1 MTAPQ
6 RLRSSLAVL
15 LVAAT
20 GCAQTLGQ
28 ARRDGRLESESA
40 LGWRALLDGKADAA
54 SASFARA
61 LALDPFDARALFGAA
76 NLAFE
81 HGDTGVA
88 LRYALTLME
97 SASKGQDPLAVA
109 LSPATLSR
117 ISRLLSELPD
127 PQPAEERLI
136 ALAPEHLPWQA
147 QYLLA
152 LTVIDIA
159 RRRADE
165 ALLAKASA
173 RAGCAPSMQMVGS
186 WGRLPLLDLDG
197 EAFTPEAK
205 PRPLLDAGCQFQ
217 LNAADNRS
225 GVRVLRS
232 ELALPGGRYDLVL
245 DYGGPARLRVDNGP
259 WRQHGGSPD
268 VYGPRWSAER
278 MDLAAGKHTVEIR
291 IGAYGSTA
299 DLALLAIPAGSE
311 SPAAARWQPSPTD
324 SAMMDFATALM
335 ANLSGQVD
343 LMLALVDRLAAQA
356 HFGLGLAAAGRV
368 GEMDPTRPADIM
380 RDRARALWQ
389 QALASDPGMARVWID
404 LSKLDLQ
411 NDLAREATDKAEQ
424 ARRVAPTWWPAQLAV
439 ATALRGQG
447 FEQPADAALAAG
459 LSLVEGGSGACDM
472 LEEAYQRAEARDDV
486 RLAERLVGRLGRC
499 DAQDSNQRL
508 FAQRRGN
515 LDKVLSMLRRSLPTS
530 AEPLWL
536 RSEIA
541 DTLLA
546 QGHLRAARDELTAL
560 AQWAPRDTHVAI
572 RLADVQAAMGDR
584 EQSRAT
590 LAQAL
595 QRFPGR
601 SDVRRAARLAGLPLP
616 LDEYRLDGEQV
627 IRDYLASK
635 RTYQAPAVVVLDRA
649 VERVYPDGTRL
660 VLTHSITQVLSK
672 DAIESVGEVNIPEGA
687 EVLVLRTRKAD
698 GSAREAEEISGKS
711 SISVP
716 ELEVGDFVESETLEV
731 KEPSVAFAPGLVG
744 ERFYFQSFD
753 APLDRSE
760 YLFVAPATMPL
771 DVDRRADAPAPTT
784 TLPADGT
791 RVLSFLVRG
800 KPQVFPERSAVPATE
815 WIPSVRVSSALA
827 KDGWSRFVANRALDL
842 SRGSP
847 EIRKAAAAIAA
858 RVGRDRGR
866 LAEALVA
873 WVRENIEPE
882 NDFGASAT
890 MTLARH
896 RGNRAWLMLALAHSL
911 GLHADLVLARSLL
924 KADATAP
931 MTSTEQDDFR
941 ELLVRFSDSSGARF
955 VDPQIRRAPF
965 AYLLPGID
973 GAPAVVVGTRQLVKV
988 VSGVKDGRN
997 VTLRARLESDGGAK
1011 VAVTEQLSGWPA
1023 VEWNELLD
1031 RAGKDRNKLRQDFE
1045 QQWLGNQFPGAQ
1057 LDSLSVQPG
1066 EGGSGTRVSY
1076 TFRSARMASRQGG
1089 VLRLRPEF
1097 FQAQPG
1103 RRFGTEP
1110 RRKTTLM
1117 LGYDIPL
1124 DLDAEIELPRRREG
1138 NRPGAGRGGEGRR
1151 RTLSREA
1158 AGERR
1163 ARRFAQHLP
1172 APPSAPSHHARA
1184 ARRLPGRGRQ
1194 TAHRGSH
1201 RGGRDSH
1208 RGAGEIAADH
1218 DLRD

>member
-6 RLRSSLAVL
+6 RFRPFLAVL

-28 ARRDGRLESESA
+28 ARRDGRPDSESV

-54 SASFARA
+54 SASFSRA
-61 LALDPFDARALFGAA
+61 LALDPSDARALFGAA

-81 HGDTGVA
+81 HGDPDAA
-88 LRYALTLME
+88 LGYALTLME
-97 SASKGQDPLAVA
+97 SASKGQDPLATA
-109 LSPATLSR
+109 LSTATLSR
-117 ISRLLSELPD
+117 ISRLLSEVPD
-127 PQPAEERLI
+127 RQPAEERLI

-159 RRRADE
+159 RKRADE
-165 ALLAKASA
+165 PLLAEASA

-186 WGRLPLLDLDG
+186 WGRLPLLDLAG
-197 EAFTPEAK
+197 EAYTPEAK
-205 PRPLLDAGCQFQ
+205 PRTLLPAGCELQ

-259 WRQHGGSPD
+259 WWQHGGAPD

-278 MDLAAGKHTVEIR
+278 MELAAGKHTVEIR
-291 IGAYGSTA
+291 IGVYGSTA
-299 DLALLAIPAGSE
+299 DLSLLAIPAGSE
-311 SPAAARWQPSPTD
+311 SPFSVGREPPSTTD
-324 SAMMDFATALM
+324 SAMMDFATALA
-335 ANLSGQVD
+335 ANLTGQVD
-343 LMLALVDRLAAQA
+343 LMLTLVDRLSAQA
-356 HFGLGLAAAGRV
+356 HFALGLAAAGRL

-404 LSKLDLQ
+404 LAKLDLQ
-411 NDLAREATDKAEQ
+411 NDRAREATDKAEH
-424 ARRVAPTWWPAQLAV
+424 ARHVAPMWWPAQLAA

-447 FEQPADAALAAG
+447 FEQPADAALAKG
-459 LSLVEGGSGACDM
+459 LALVEGGVGACEM
-472 LEEAYQRAEARDDV
+472 LEEATQRAEARDDV
-486 RLAERLVGRLGRC
+486 RAAERLVGRLGRC

-508 FAQRRGN
+508 FAQQRGD
-515 LDKVLSMLRRSLPTS
+515 LDKVMSMLRRSLPTS
-530 AEPLWL
+530 ADPLWL

-541 DTLLA
+541 DTLIA

-572 RLADVQAAMGDR
+572 RLADVQAATGER
-584 EQSRAT
+584 ELAHAT

-616 LDEYRLDGEQV
+616 LDDYRLDGEQV

-698 GSAREAEEISGKS
+698 GSSREAEEISGKS
-711 SISVP
+711 SVSVP

-771 DVDRRADAPAPTT
+771 DVDCRADAPVPTT

-815 WIPSVRVSSALA
+815 WIPSVRVSSAVP
-827 KDGWSRFVANRALDL
+827 KDGWSRFVASRAIDL

-847 EIRKAAAAIAA
+847 EIRLVAAAISA
-858 RVGRDRGR
+858 RVGHDRGH

-890 MTLARH
+890 TTLARH
-896 RGNRAWLMLALAHSL
+896 RGNRAWLMLALARSL

-924 KADATAP
+924 RADASAP
-931 MTSTEQDDFR
+931 MTTMEQDDFR
-941 ELLVRFSDSSGARF
+941 ELLVRFSDPTGERF

-973 GAPAVVVGTRQLVKV
+973 GAPAVVVGTRRLVKV
-988 VSGVKDGRN
+988 VSAVKDSRS
-997 VTLRARLESDGGAK
+997 VTLRARLESDGGAR

-1031 RAGKDRNKLRQDFE
+1031 RAGKDRSKLRQDFE
-1045 QQWLGNQFPGAQ
+1045 QQWLGHQFPGAQ
-1057 LDSLSVQPG
+1057 LDSLSIQPG

-1076 TFRSARMASRQGG
+1076 TFRSARMASRQDG

-1097 FQAQPG
+1097 FEAQPG

-1124 DLDAEIELPRRREG
+1124 DLDAEIELPA
-1138 NRPGAGRGGEGRR
+1138 GAKVIDLGQGTDVSAGGARFFEKRQVNDARDG
-1151 RTLSREA
+1151 SRSISLH
-1158 AGERR
+1158 R
-1163 ARRFAQHLP
+1163 QT
-1172 APPSAPSHHARA
+1172 
-1184 ARRLPGRGRQ
+1184 RLPIARVLPGDYQGVAAKLRTVDPVEQ
-1194 TAHRGSH
+1194 
-1201 RGGRDSH
+1201 
-1208 RGAGEIAADH
+1208 GEIRIAVPAK
-1218 DLRD
+1218 